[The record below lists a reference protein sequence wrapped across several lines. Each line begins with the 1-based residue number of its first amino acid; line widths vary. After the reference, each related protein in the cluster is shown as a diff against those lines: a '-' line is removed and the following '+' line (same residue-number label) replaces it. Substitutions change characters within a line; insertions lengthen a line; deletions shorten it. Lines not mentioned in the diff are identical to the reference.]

1 MSTKIII
8 NENAY
13 LVRDENN
20 FQPFIFK
27 AGGVEVKNPRTGE
40 ISISADKFVS
50 TGTYHS
56 TLEGAICELAKH
68 KTLEKEEY
76 QSLFEY
82 VNEYKSAYSF
92 LKECLNEQ

>member
-8 NENAY
+8 NEKSY
-13 LVRDENN
+13 LVRDENS

-27 AGGVEVKNPRTGE
+27 AGGAEVKNPRTGE

-56 TLEGAICELAKH
+56 TLEGAICELAKQN
-68 KTLEKEEY
+68 TLEKEEY
-76 QSLFEY
+76 KSLLEY

-92 LKECLNEQ
+92 LKECLGEQ